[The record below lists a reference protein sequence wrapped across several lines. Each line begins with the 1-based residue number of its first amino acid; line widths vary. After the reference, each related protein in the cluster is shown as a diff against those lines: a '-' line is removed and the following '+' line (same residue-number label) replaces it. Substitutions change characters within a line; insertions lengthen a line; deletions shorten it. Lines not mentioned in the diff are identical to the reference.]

1 MDEESDSD
9 EDKSESDKSES
20 DRSELDEGKIIR
32 QKLGAVFHLI
42 RFAAMS
48 AKDFF
53 EFVGN
58 KNTKILIT
66 LIIYFRSNWRT

>member
-53 EFVGN
+53 EFVG
-58 KNTKILIT
+58 KKMA
-66 LIIYFRSNWRT
+66 